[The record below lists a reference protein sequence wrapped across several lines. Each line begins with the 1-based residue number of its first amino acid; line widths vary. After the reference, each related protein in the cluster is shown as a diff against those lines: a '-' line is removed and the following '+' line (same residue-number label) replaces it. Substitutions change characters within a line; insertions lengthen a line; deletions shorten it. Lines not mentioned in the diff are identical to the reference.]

1 MNSHLKNPHNNPTNR
16 RGFFGLIDKVPKPL
30 YNQYID
36 SVIVRC
42 LNKAQRAEWIVIMG
56 QAKNRKAEIQALKAN
71 GPKKIKP
78 FIIRGKIVDGLV
90 EYDTSELD
98 EGQRAFV
105 DGCVKTIN
113 LEIIPESADTPTEET
128 HLTLVSWN
136 HKDDFIGTI
145 MGPFHNGATPDTVYA
160 DAEMRFN
167 KHHASYPQVGFTY
180 TRDEIVELGTD
191 MAGKMMD
198 MLNEDAVW
206 PWPNARAVFQKQGD
220 KLVVIKSI

>member
-1 MNSHLKNPHNNPTNR
+1 
-16 RGFFGLIDKVPKPL
+16 
-30 YNQYID
+30 
-36 SVIVRC
+36 
-42 LNKAQRAEWIVIMG
+42 MG
-56 QAKNRKAEIQALKAN
+56 QARQRKDEIAALKAN
-71 GPKKIKP
+71 GSKKITP
-78 FIIRGKIVDGLV
+78 FIIRGEIVDGLV

-113 LEIIPESADTPTEET
+113 QAIIPESKETPTQET

-145 MGPFHNGATPDTVYA
+145 MGPFTDGNTPDTVYA

-180 TRDEIVELGTD
+180 TRDEIVELGTE
-191 MAGKMMD
+191 MAGTMMD
-198 MLNEDAVW
+198 MLNDDAIW